1 MTEVERPLVP
11 RQAAVLDVERE
22 TPDVVTLTLEA
33 PPGEGRAFVPGQF
46 NMLYAFGLGEVAIS
60 ISGDPAHAGVIVHT
74 VRAVGAVTTALC
86 RLKKGDTVG
95 VRGPYGTPW
104 PLDAA
109 RGSDLVI
116 VAGGLGLAPM
126 RPAVLHV
133 LAHRRE
139 YGRVWLLVGARS
151 PEHLPFASDR
161 ERWQGRDDL
170 DVLVAVDQAPLGWQG
185 RVGVAPA
192 LLAEV
197 PALEKAAV
205 LVCGPELMMRF
216 TVRELTRR
224 GVPAGRIHL
233 SMERNMKCAVG
244 FCGRCQLGPSFVCK
258 DGPVLGYDRIE
269 PLFWLPEM

>member
-1 MTEVERPLVP
+1 MTQAARPLVP
-11 RQAAVLDVERE
+11 RQAVVLDVERE
-22 TPDVVTLTLEA
+22 TPDVVTLTLREQA
-33 PPGEGRAFVPGQF
+33 GAGRAFVPGQF

-60 ISGDPAHAGVIVHT
+60 ISGDPAQAGVIVHT
-74 VRAVGAVTTALC
+74 VRAVGAVTSAIC
-86 RLKKGDTVG
+86 GLKKGDTVG

-104 PLDAA
+104 PLEAA

-116 VAGGLGLAPM
+116 VAGGLGLAPL
-126 RPAVLHV
+126 RPALQHV
-133 LAHRRE
+133 LAHRSE

-161 ERWQGRDDL
+161 QRWQERDDL

-185 RVGVAPA
+185 RVGVVPA

-224 GVPAGRIHL
+224 GVTAGRIYL

-258 DGPVLGYDRIE
+258 DGPVLRYDRIE

>member
-1 MTEVERPLVP
+1 MP
-11 RQAAVLDVERE
+11 
-22 TPDVVTLTLEA
+22 
-33 PPGEGRAFVPGQF
+33 
-46 NMLYAFGLGEVAIS
+46 
-60 ISGDPAHAGVIVHT
+60 
-74 VRAVGAVTTALC
+74 TAES
-86 RLKKGDTVG
+86 T
-95 VRGPYGTPW
+95 
-104 PLDAA
+104 
-109 RGSDLVI
+109 
-116 VAGGLGLAPM
+116 
-126 RPAVLHV
+126 
-133 LAHRRE
+133 
-139 YGRVWLLVGARS
+139 GRVWLLVGARS

-224 GVPAGRIHL
+224 GVPADRIYL

-258 DGPVLGYDRIE
+258 DGPVLRYDRIE